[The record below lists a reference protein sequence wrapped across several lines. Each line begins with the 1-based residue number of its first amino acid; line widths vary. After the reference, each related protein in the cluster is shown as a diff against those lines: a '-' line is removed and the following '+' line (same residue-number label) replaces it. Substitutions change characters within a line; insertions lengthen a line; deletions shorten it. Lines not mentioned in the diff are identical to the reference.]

1 MLEYRTSVERRKK
14 LHVVTSCQLLNIESS
29 SVHGAENP
37 RLGRRIVNLH
47 RGPLIRVALL
57 LLGERTVQRLLS
69 SHSLDAVDARV
80 PAHPPYFVPVEE
92 HLISLLLDLVLLV
105 ASFHPTRAKRGAM
118 EREGGQ
124 LSAPVARGGHWARVG
139 VFLAFPG
146 VWGHTVGWSGSG
158 LGLTRC
164 SPPSWYRARATCLR
178 PVSTQ
183 THVSLRRSAV
193 TTTGGGNPQ
202 IP

>member
-1 MLEYRTSVERRKK
+1 
-14 LHVVTSCQLLNIESS
+14 
-29 SVHGAENP
+29 
-37 RLGRRIVNLH
+37 
-47 RGPLIRVALL
+47 
-57 LLGERTVQRLLS
+57 
-69 SHSLDAVDARV
+69 
-80 PAHPPYFVPVEE
+80 
-92 HLISLLLDLVLLV
+92 
-105 ASFHPTRAKRGAM
+105 M

-139 VFLAFPG
+139 VFLAIPG